1 MIVRR
6 ITAGAAGLALVGTA
20 FAVAPASA
28 KNQGETQITLNGGFV
43 QNLTAD
49 GVKLSVVKP
58 AKSKKGVVT
67 LPIVNRAGVQ
77 IVHEGAI
84 KFTGTAGFVSLNR
97 PHHQLQDRRHGRH
110 RCDHRHPAPG
120 LTIASLAKLTG
131 GKKNAKKGFW
141 KNANLEAQQDD
152 RAHPGRR
159 PHRPRPAPQ
168 HVAGQHG
175 DQDGSEARQGHDHS
189 EQVVQAPRRGA
200 TGPVPVAPRCLEG
213 VRQHGPVWLT
223 APVGVGGG
231 AA

>member
-67 LPIVNRAGVQ
+67 LPIVNRAGKQ

-84 KFTGTAGFVSLNR
+84 KFTGTAGFVSLND
-97 PHHQLQDRRHGRH
+97 PTINFKTGAMDATVVTTTIE
-110 RCDHRHPAPG
+110 APG

-141 KNANLEAQQDD
+141 KNATWKLSKTVKLTPDGEPTD
-152 RAHPGRR
+152 
-159 PHRPRPAPQ
+159 PAPLLNTLLGST
-168 HVAGQHG
+168 AIKTGQTLG
-175 DQDGSEARQGHDHS
+175 K
-189 EQVVQAPRRGA
+189 VTV
-200 TGPVPVAPRCLEG
+200 TLNK
-213 VRQHGPVWLT
+213 
-223 APVGVGGG
+223 
-231 AA
+231 